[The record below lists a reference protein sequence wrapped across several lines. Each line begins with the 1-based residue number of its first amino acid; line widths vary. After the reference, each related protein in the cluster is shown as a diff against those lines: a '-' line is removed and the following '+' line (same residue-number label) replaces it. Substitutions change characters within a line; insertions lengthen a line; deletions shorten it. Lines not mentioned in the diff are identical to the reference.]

1 MFPEVNLGFA
11 KLALFPL
18 CAGVGVASVVSC
30 VFIGMKR
37 LRLDAETQEK
47 ITEFIPFTLLA
58 GFLSGVLS
66 DVFFR
71 VGLREAVVNPGK
83 MGMTFFGALLG
94 CMFALAVYARVRCL
108 SVGLLMNL
116 FLPSFALAQ
125 AFGRIGCFC
134 GGCCFGRPLEGCWCG
149 VVYPEGSLPFLKFG
163 FACLAPVQL
172 FEASYLLAAFLA
184 LMLFVGFRFRAA
196 AYLVAV
202 GAGRFLLEFLRGDDR
217 GSLFGL
223 TALSPAQVIGAALIV
238 AGGVSLLWLF
248 SHSKN
253 EKEVLRCLGGAPLHV
268 DDLED
273 GGKGQGRARDQ
284 QSLRQADEGG
294 SKARLVARP

>member
-11 KLALFPL
+11 KLALFPF

-30 VFIGMKR
+30 VLIGMKR

-47 ITEFIPFTLLA
+47 ITEFIPFVLIA
-58 GFLSGVLS
+58 GFLFGELS
-66 DVFFR
+66 DVLFR
-71 VGLREAVVNPGK
+71 VGLREAMANPGK

-94 CMFALAVYARVRCL
+94 CIFALMVFACVRGL

-125 AFGRIGCFC
+125 TFGRIGCFC
-134 GGCCFGRPLEGCWCG
+134 GGCCFGRPWEGGWCG

-163 FACLAPVQL
+163 FTRLVPVQL
-172 FEASYLLAAFLA
+172 FEASYLLAVFLV

-202 GAGRFLLEFLRGDDR
+202 GAGRFFLEFLRGDNR

-223 TALSPAQVIGAALIV
+223 TALSPAQVIGAALFA
-238 AGGVSLLWLF
+238 AGGLSLLWIHF
-248 SHSKN
+248 HSKRIGPDHD
-253 EKEVLRCLGGAPLHV
+253 EVRPHV
-268 DDLED
+268 ETC
-273 GGKGQGRARDQ
+273 
-284 QSLRQADEGG
+284 
-294 SKARLVARP
+294 

>member
-18 CAGVGVASVVSC
+18 YAGVGVASVVSC
-30 VFIGMKR
+30 VLIGMKH

-47 ITEFIPFTLLA
+47 ITELIPFALLV
-58 GFLSGVLS
+58 GFLTGVLS
-66 DVFFR
+66 DVLFR
-71 VGLREAVVNPGK
+71 VGLREAVANPGK

-94 CMFALAVYARVRCL
+94 CMFALAVYACVRGL

-134 GGCCFGRPLEGCWCG
+134 GGCCFGRPWEGCWCG

-163 FACLAPVQL
+163 FARLAPVQL
-172 FEASYLLAAFLA
+172 FEASYLLVAFLA

-202 GAGRFLLEFLRGDDR
+202 GAGRFFFEFLRGDDR

-223 TALSPAQVIGAALIV
+223 TTLSPAQVIGAALFA
-238 AGGVSLLWLF
+238 AGGVRLLWLLF
-248 SHSKN
+248 HSKN
-253 EKEVLRCLGGAPLHV
+253 AGPMRPFTT
-268 DDLED
+268 
-273 GGKGQGRARDQ
+273 
-284 QSLRQADEGG
+284 QA
-294 SKARLVARP
+294 